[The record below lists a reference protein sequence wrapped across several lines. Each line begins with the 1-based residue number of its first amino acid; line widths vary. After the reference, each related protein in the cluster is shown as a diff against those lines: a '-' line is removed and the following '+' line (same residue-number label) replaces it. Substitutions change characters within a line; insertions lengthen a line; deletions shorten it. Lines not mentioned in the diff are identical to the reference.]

1 MVTIFTPSFADET
14 DTNAQNL
21 SVKEIV
27 ARLDPERIAVTM
39 LHEKAVDPRIAARP
53 NTRLLRWRPRGNTAR
68 IIWDIVRNVPDVYF
82 FPREGPLDAA
92 FLTLR
97 RTLRLKSAVVAY
109 VITGGLQS
117 NSYSP
122 QRLRNIREA
131 DVVLANNAYLLELA
145 KEKLGCGEGII
156 YDGIDRRYFFP
167 AAVARVASD
176 RMTVLYAG
184 SMRPYKRVP
193 LVVEEAAR
201 HPQIRFRIAGVG
213 EEEQICRDRAEKL
226 KCRNVDFL
234 GHLLPAQ
241 LGAEMRSADVFFFP
255 SILEGHPQ
263 VLVQAAGSGLPAV
276 AMNLYRPDYVVNGV
290 TGFLAQSDGELSEK
304 LDLLIRQPE
313 LRQSMSDAA
322 RVHAQKFDWDRIARQ
337 WQDVF
342 EQAAEQRRH

>member
-1 MVTIFTPSFADET
+1 MVTIFTPSFADEN

-39 LHEKAVDPRIAARP
+39 LHEGVVDPRIAARP
-53 NTRLLRWRPRGNTAR
+53 NTKLLQWHPRGNTVR
-68 IIWDIVRNVPDVYF
+68 IIWEIVRNVPDVYF

-97 RTLRLKSAVVAY
+97 RTFRLKSAVVAY
-109 VITGGLQS
+109 VVTGGLHS
-117 NSYSP
+117 NSYSQP
-122 QRLRNIREA
+122 RLRNIREA
-131 DVVLANNAYLLELA
+131 DVVLTNNTYLLELA
-145 KEKLGCGEGII
+145 KEKLGCGEGIV

-167 AAVARVASD
+167 PAAARPATD
-176 RMTVLYAG
+176 RVTVLYAG

-193 LVVEEAAR
+193 LVVEEAGR
-201 HPQIRFRIAGVG
+201 HPQVRFRIAGVG
-213 EEEQICRDRAEKL
+213 EEEQICRALGEKL
-226 KCRNVDFL
+226 KCRNVEFL
-234 GHLLPAQ
+234 GHLPPAQ
-241 LGAEMRSADVFFFP
+241 LGAEMRGADVFFFP

-290 TGFLAQSDGELSEK
+290 TGFLAGSDSELSEK
-304 LDLLIRQPE
+304 LDLLIHQPD
-313 LRQSMSDAA
+313 LRRSMGEAA
-322 RVHAQKFDWDRIARQ
+322 RVHAQKFDWDGIARQ

-342 EQAAEQRRH
+342 EQAAERRKH